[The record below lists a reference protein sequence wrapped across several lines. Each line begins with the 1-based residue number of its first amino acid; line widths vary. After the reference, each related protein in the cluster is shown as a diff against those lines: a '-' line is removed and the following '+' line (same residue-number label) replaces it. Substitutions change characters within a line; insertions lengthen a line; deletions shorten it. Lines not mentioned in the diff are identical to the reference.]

1 MAGYHGPVRVRLILA
16 LALVLCLPAA
26 PAAAAEQDFGL
37 RFSANMPGRITF
49 AANGS
54 LTCPLADSRCAEAQ
68 AGGALNNNSF
78 LARYVDIDASDAT
91 FSSSSANLRIPLG
104 SVVRFAGLYWGGDGG
119 EATAGEPVLL
129 RAPGAEGYSEV
140 RARASWGVP
149 PRHYAAFADV
159 TALVAQ
165 AGTGHY
171 TVGNVRGN
179 AGQLD
184 AYAGWALV
192 VAYSDATQPTRNQTV
207 FDGYVPVRFGG
218 GGRQATINVSGFLT
232 PLEGTVRTRVGVVA
246 FEGDR
251 GAYGDTLT
259 FNGRAVSD
267 AQNAANNV
275 FNSSIST
282 NNVAQSTRDPA
293 HPNLLGFDA
302 DLFQLD
308 GFLPNG
314 ARSTSLVAATTN
326 DNYYL
331 TTVTLATDLYAPALV
346 LTKAVTDINGG
357 QVEPGDLLEYAVT
370 VRNAGTDAA
379 TATQVVDEV
388 PVNTDL
394 VAGSAAAVN
403 GRVAAGGRT
412 VTANL
417 GTGATAAAGGRL
429 AVGESASF
437 SFRVRVQ
444 RSAPETIEI
453 RNVAVA
459 TATGATLGEPIS
471 FYSNTIVSVVGAGSF
486 SVGGATDPAEEALAA
501 TGAPGGVAAPRLELS
516 LGRHAAR
523 VRPGRLVRIPVRVDN
538 TGAGAATSVKAC
550 VRIPTGLA
558 VADRGGGTVTK
569 GRICWTRAVLTAGEG
584 LATSFT
590 VQAERRTTAMTVGLG
605 ASVTAANATA
615 RRASTDLRVLAAPA
629 VASAVVG

>member
-1 MAGYHGPVRVRLILA
+1 VRDRLILV
-16 LALVLCLPAA
+16 LALILCLPTAT
-26 PAAAAEQDFGL
+26 AAAAEQDFGL

-54 LTCPLADSRCAEAQ
+54 LTCPLTDARCAEAQ
-68 AGGALNNNSF
+68 AGGVLNNNSF
-78 LARYVDIDASDAT
+78 LAEYVDVDGSDVT

-119 EATAGEPVLL
+119 EAVAVEPVLL
-129 RAPGAEGYSEV
+129 RVPGAEGYTEV
-140 RARASWGVP
+140 RAGSTWGVP

-165 AGTGHY
+165 AGTGYY

-179 AGQLD
+179 AGQFD

-232 PLEGTVRTRVGVVA
+232 PLDGTVKTRVGVVA

-275 FNSSIST
+275 LNSSIST
-282 NNVAQSTRDPA
+282 NNVAQTTRDPA

-308 GFLPNG
+308 GYLPNG
-314 ARSTSLVAATTN
+314 ARSTSLVASTTN

-346 LTKAVTDINGG
+346 LSKAVRDVNGG
-357 QVEPGDLLEYAVT
+357 EIQPGDVLEYSVA

-379 TATQVVDEV
+379 TLTQIVDEV
-388 PVNTDL
+388 PVNADL
-394 VAGSAAAVN
+394 VTGSATVVN
-403 GRVAAGGRT
+403 GRVLASGRT

-429 AVGESASF
+429 AVGETASF
-437 SFRVRVQ
+437 QVRVRVQ
-444 RSAPETIEI
+444 RSAPATTEI
-453 RNVAVA
+453 RNIAVA

-471 FYSNTIVSVVGAGSF
+471 FYSNTVVSVVGGGSF
-486 SVGGATDPAEEALAA
+486 SVGGVADPTEEALAA
-501 TGAPGGVAAPRLELS
+501 AGAPGGVAAPRLELA
-516 LGRHAAR
+516 LGRHVAR
-523 VRPGRLVRIPVRVDN
+523 TRPGRLVRIPVRVEN

-550 VRIPTGLA
+550 VRIPAGL
-558 VADRGGGTVTK
+558 VVTDRGGGSVAK
-569 GRICWTRAVLTAGEG
+569 GRICWTRAVLGTGER
-584 LATSFT
+584 LSTSFT
-590 VQAERRTTAMTVGLG
+590 VQAAPRSTAVTLDLT
-605 ASVTAANATA
+605 ASANAANASA
-615 RRASTDLRVLAAPA
+615 RRDATALRILAAPA
-629 VASAVVG
+629 AASAVVG